1 MKMKLKIKIIAMKKS
16 TYNLFLLSAAILL
29 IGTISLSGQEI
40 SKDFSKTFT
49 LKPSMGVILSNKY
62 GDINIET
69 WDKNEVVIDV
79 KVTVELS
86 SVERSEKLISLI
98 VIDFFESDTALGART
113 IFDDKFSSVTRGA
126 GSNSFSIDYKVRM
139 PGRVDLNVSNRYGDI
154 NMADYS
160 GRLTA
165 DVRYGNFVALKLL
178 RGNEKPINS
187 ISIAY
192 GKGTIEDANWLS
204 VVTRYSSGLSITKV
218 QAMTLDSRYSK
229 TIIDKA
235 GSIVG
240 VLKYDNLTIGEI
252 NNLSIEAGYTPI
264 KAENLKKTLDLTTRY
279 GSFSAATI
287 PVGFEDISIDAGYA
301 GITLGIDQAAKY
313 RLDVKT
319 RYGSLSYCEECL
331 DIIKRIQE
339 SNSRELSAI
348 AGGDPNPSASVT
360 IVSSYGSVRLK

>member
-1 MKMKLKIKIIAMKKS
+1 MKLKIKIIAMKKS
-16 TYNLFLLSAAILL
+16 TYNLFLLSTAILL

-49 LKPSMGVILSNKY
+49 LKPSMGVILSNRY
-62 GDINIET
+62 GDVSIET
-69 WDKNEVVIDV
+69 WEKNEVVIDV

-86 SVERSEKLISLI
+86 SVERSEKLINLI
-98 VIDFFESDTALGART
+98 KIEFFESDTALGART

-126 GSNSFSIDYKVRM
+126 GTNRFSIDYKVRM
-139 PGRVDLNVSNRYGDI
+139 PGKVDLDVSNRYGDI

-165 DVRYGNFVALKLL
+165 DVKYGNFVALKLL

-192 GKGTIEDANWLS
+192 GKGTIEEANWLS
-204 VVTRYSSGLSITKV
+204 VVTRYTSGLSITRV
-218 QAMTLDSRYSK
+218 QAMTIDSRYSK
-229 TIIDKA
+229 AIIDNA

-240 VLKYDNLTIGEI
+240 VLKYDNLSIGEI
-252 NNLSIEAGYTPI
+252 NNLSVEAGYTPI
-264 KAENLKKTLDLTTRY
+264 KVDNLKKTLDLTTKY

-287 PVGFEDISIDAGYA
+287 PAGFEDITIDAGYT
-301 GITLGIDQAAKY
+301 GISLGIDPGAKY

-319 RYGSLSYCEECL
+319 RYGSLSYCEDCMN
-331 DIIKRIQE
+331 ITRRIQE
-339 SNSRELSAI
+339 SNSRELTAI
-348 AGGDPNPSASVT
+348 AGSDPNPSASVT